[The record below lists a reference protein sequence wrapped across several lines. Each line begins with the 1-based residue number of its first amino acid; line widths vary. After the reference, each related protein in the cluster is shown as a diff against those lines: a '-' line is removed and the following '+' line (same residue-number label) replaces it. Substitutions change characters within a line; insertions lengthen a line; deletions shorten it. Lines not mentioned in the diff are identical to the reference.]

1 MYSPTQTDPE
11 MAELE
16 AARLLEDA
24 RREVAR
30 LEVATELEAAT
41 GSLESEAEEA
51 GPPEVAEPDLAI
63 AQAEAAGRWLEA
75 GQMKL
80 RAKLEGEPSPEPRE
94 ESEGESIENLMAQVA
109 DAEINRDFY
118 ASGVAKVRLMNMKAA
133 QDPLNAYGV
142 DVAPSPTSDQ
152 DQDLERRIHD
162 AESRGDWGESL
173 RLKGRRIPGIGP
185 SL

>member
-1 MYSPTQTDPE
+1 MYSPSQTDPE
-11 MAELE
+11 MAE
-16 AARLLEDA
+16 LEDA

-30 LEVATELEAAT
+30 LEQ
-41 GSLESEAEEA
+41 
-51 GPPEVAEPDLAI
+51 AI
-63 AQAEAAGRWLEA
+63 AQAEADGHWKAEC
-75 GQMKL
+75 
-80 RAKLEGEPSPEPRE
+80 EPSQEPQE

-173 RLKGRRIPGIGP
+173 RLKGRRIPGIGA